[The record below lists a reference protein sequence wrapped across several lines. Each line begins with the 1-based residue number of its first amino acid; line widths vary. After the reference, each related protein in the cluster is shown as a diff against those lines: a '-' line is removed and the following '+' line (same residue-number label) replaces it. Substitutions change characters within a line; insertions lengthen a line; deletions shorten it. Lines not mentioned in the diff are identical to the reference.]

1 MAYKYDIGNITEIG
15 GSYSVR
21 FGNYNDDNFVSKFF
35 AKTKYDNPKKAA
47 ETFHK
52 KIVDS
57 GWSSLKG
64 MKQDSPLRDAIRK
77 AYKEIGKGKN
87 TTTDDIYQKIKN
99 IDYVDLSDVRDTEF
113 TDKQFSDLEKGR
125 FILWKTGG
133 LNPYME
139 DLGKIFPYVQD
150 TVQKII
156 KTIRVKIGSEY
167 PRFHL
172 EYWKNNK
179 RYFYE
184 IFR

>member
-1 MAYKYDIGNITEIG
+1 MRGEQLFLFPELNH
-15 GSYSVR
+15 
-21 FGNYNDDNFVSKFF
+21 FN
-35 AKTKYDNPKKAA
+35 
-47 ETFHK
+47 
-52 KIVDS
+52 
-57 GWSSLKG
+57 
-64 MKQDSPLRDAIRK
+64 
-77 AYKEIGKGKN
+77 
-87 TTTDDIYQKIKN
+87 QKIKN

-179 RYFYE
+179 KLFHKPSIHTVVANAFIKNPLPNKFKIVHHKNNNPLDYRVENLQHVNRSLNSKGVAKTKYGTGHDIYLKKHY
-184 IFR
+184 IRTKNK